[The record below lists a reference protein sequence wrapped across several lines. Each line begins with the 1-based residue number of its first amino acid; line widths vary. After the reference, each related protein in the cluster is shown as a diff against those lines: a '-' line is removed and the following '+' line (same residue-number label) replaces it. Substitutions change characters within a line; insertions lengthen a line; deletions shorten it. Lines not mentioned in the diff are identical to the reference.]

1 MNQVGSGGS
10 GVLGDGQGG
19 ARSLGGP
26 SRAGS
31 NRGSVIKGETVR
43 AGIKCGARVR

>member
-10 GVLGDGQGG
+10 GVLADGQGR

-31 NRGSVIKGETVR
+31 KGGFGIKGETGR
-43 AGIKCGARVR
+43 AGIKCGVRVR